1 LGRTCLVYV
10 GADRRDR
17 FFRVV
22 PEGISMKAH
31 FLPFVA
37 ALVVF
42 GIVFF
47 ALDFSV
53 MKLQGLALIYRP

>member
-1 LGRTCLVYV
+1 MR
-10 GADRRDR
+10 
-17 FFRVV
+17 
-22 PEGISMKAH
+22 AH
-31 FLPFVA
+31 LLPFVA

-42 GIVFF
+42 GIVFL